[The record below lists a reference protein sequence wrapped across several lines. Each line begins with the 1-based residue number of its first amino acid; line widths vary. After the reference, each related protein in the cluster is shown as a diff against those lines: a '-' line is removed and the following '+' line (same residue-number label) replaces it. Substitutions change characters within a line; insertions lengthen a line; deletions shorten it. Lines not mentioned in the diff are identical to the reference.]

1 MPISVTEQVVE
12 GVLSGPSPN
21 GQWHWRPLDGN
32 STSVPVPPALVD
44 PLWTSADNVRLRIRK
59 AISGIEILGPD
70 ETGLN
75 QKPPGILLNG
85 EPLELPETPDVEP
98 GVIVVAEVPYSR
110 VDPTVPEATAK
121 YRPVVVTKVYPG
133 HVVVRPIYSKNAE
146 GHGQRL
152 REPVQ
157 AGLKPGAV
165 VANDE
170 EIISLDKIG
179 APKGRLMEA
188 DRRLVG
194 LPEGHQ

>member
-1 MPISVTEQVVE
+1 MTEQVVE

-21 GQWHWRPLDGN
+21 GQWHWRPLDGTG
-32 STSVPVPPALVD
+32 SSIPVPPALVD

-59 AISGIEILGPD
+59 AISGIQILGPD

-75 QKPPGILLNG
+75 QEPPGILLNG

-98 GVIVVAEVPYSR
+98 GVVVVAKVPYGR
-110 VDPTVPEATAK
+110 ADPTVPEATAK

-152 REPVQ
+152 REPVH

-179 APKGRLMEA
+179 VPKGRLTEV

-194 LPEGHQ
+194 LPVGRQ

>member
-1 MPISVTEQVVE
+1 MTGQVVE

-21 GQWHWRPLDGN
+21 GQWHWRPLDGTG
-32 STSVPVPPALVD
+32 SSIPVPPALVD
-44 PLWTSADNVRLRIRK
+44 PLWTSADKVRLRTRNTF
-59 AISGIEILGPD
+59 SGIEILGPD

-75 QKPPGILLNG
+75 QEPPGILLNG

-98 GVIVVAEVPYSR
+98 GVVVVAEVPYSR
-110 VDPTVPEATAK
+110 VDPTVPKATAK
-121 YRPVVVTKVYPG
+121 YRPVVVTKVHPG
-133 HVVVRPIYSKNAE
+133 HVVVRPIYSKNTE

-152 REPVQ
+152 REPVL

-179 APKGRLMEA
+179 APKGRLMEV

-194 LPEGHQ
+194 LPRDRR

>member
-1 MPISVTEQVVE
+1 MTEQVVA
-12 GVLSGPSPN
+12 GVLSGPSPD
-21 GQWHWRPLDGN
+21 GQWHWRPLDGT

-44 PLWTSADNVRLRIRK
+44 PLWRSADNVRLRIRK
-59 AISGIEILGPD
+59 AISGIQILGPE

-75 QKPPGILLNG
+75 QEPPGILLNG

-98 GVIVVAEVPYSR
+98 GVVVVAKVPYGR
-110 VDPTVPEATAK
+110 ADPTVPEATAK

-157 AGLKPGAV
+157 AGLKSGAV

-179 APKGRLMEA
+179 VPKGRLTEV

-194 LPEGHQ
+194 LPVGRQ

>member
-1 MPISVTEQVVE
+1 MIGQVVE
-12 GVLSGPSPN
+12 GVLSGPNPN
-21 GQWHWRPLDGN
+21 GQWHWRPLDGTG
-32 STSVPVPPALVD
+32 TSIPVPPALVD
-44 PLWTSADNVRLRIRK
+44 PLWTSADKVRLRIRNTF
-59 AISGIEILGPD
+59 SGIEILGSD
-70 ETGLN
+70 ETSLN
-75 QKPPGILLNG
+75 QEPAGVLLNG

-98 GVIVVAEVPYSR
+98 GVVVVAEVPYGR
-110 VDPTVPEATAK
+110 ADPTVPEATAK

-152 REPVQ
+152 REPVH

-179 APKGRLMEA
+179 APKGRLMEV

-194 LPEGHQ
+194 LPKGPQ

>member
-1 MPISVTEQVVE
+1 
-12 GVLSGPSPN
+12 L
-21 GQWHWRPLDGN
+21 WRD
-32 STSVPVPPALVD
+32 
-44 PLWTSADNVRLRIRK
+44 ADNVRLRIRK
-59 AISGIEILGPD
+59 TISGIEILGPD
-70 ETGLN
+70 EIGLN
-75 QKPPGILLNG
+75 QEPPSILLNG
-85 EPLELPETPDVEP
+85 EPLELPETSDVEP

-110 VDPTVPEATAK
+110 VDPTAPEATAK

-152 REPVQ
+152 REPVH

-179 APKGRLMEA
+179 APRGRLMEV

-194 LPEGHQ
+194 LSEGRQ

>member
-1 MPISVTEQVVE
+1 MTEQVVA

-21 GQWHWRPLDGN
+21 GQWHWRPLDGT

-59 AISGIEILGPD
+59 AISGIQILGPE

-75 QKPPGILLNG
+75 QEPPGILLNG

-98 GVIVVAEVPYSR
+98 GVVVVAKVPYGR
-110 VDPTVPEATAK
+110 ADPTVPEATAK

-152 REPVQ
+152 REPVH

-179 APKGRLMEA
+179 APKGRLMEV

-194 LPEGHQ
+194 LPKGPQ

>member
-1 MPISVTEQVVE
+1 
-12 GVLSGPSPN
+12 
-21 GQWHWRPLDGN
+21 
-32 STSVPVPPALVD
+32 VD

-59 AISGIEILGPD
+59 AISGIQILGPD

-75 QKPPGILLNG
+75 QEPPGILLNG

-98 GVIVVAEVPYSR
+98 GVVVVAKVPYGR
-110 VDPTVPEATAK
+110 ADPTVPEATAK

-152 REPVQ
+152 REPVH

-179 APKGRLMEA
+179 VPKGRLMEV

-194 LPEGHQ
+194 LPKGPQ

>member
-1 MPISVTEQVVE
+1 MTEQVVE

-21 GQWHWRPLDGN
+21 GQWHWRPLDGT

-59 AISGIEILGPD
+59 AISGIQILGPE

-75 QKPPGILLNG
+75 QEPPGILLNG

-98 GVIVVAEVPYSR
+98 GVVVVAKVPYGR
-110 VDPTVPEATAK
+110 ADPTVPEATAK

-152 REPVQ
+152 REPVH

-179 APKGRLMEA
+179 VPKGRLTEV

-194 LPEGHQ
+194 LPVGRQ

>member
-1 MPISVTEQVVE
+1 VTGQVVE

-21 GQWHWRPLDGN
+21 GQWHWRPLDGTGA
-32 STSVPVPPALVD
+32 SIPVPPALVD
-44 PLWTSADNVRLRIRK
+44 PLWTSADKVRLRTRNTF
-59 AISGIEILGPD
+59 SGIEILGSD
-70 ETGLN
+70 ETSLN
-75 QKPPGILLNG
+75 QEPAGVLLNG

-98 GVIVVAEVPYSR
+98 GVVVVAEVPYSQA
-110 VDPTVPEATAK
+110 DPTAPEATVK
-121 YRPVVVTKVYPG
+121 HRPVVVMKMHPG
-133 HVVVRPIYSKNAE
+133 YVVVRPIYSKNTE

-152 REPVQ
+152 REPEH

-179 APKGRLMEA
+179 APKGRLMEV

-194 LPEGHQ
+194 LPKGPQ

>member
-1 MPISVTEQVVE
+1 VTEQVVE

-21 GQWHWRPLDGN
+21 GQWHWRPLDGK

-44 PLWTSADNVRLRIRK
+44 PLWRGADNVRLRIRK
-59 AISGIEILGPD
+59 IISGIEILGPD
-70 ETGLN
+70 EIGLN
-75 QKPPGILLNG
+75 QEPPSILLNG
-85 EPLELPETPDVEP
+85 EPLELPETSDVEP

-110 VDPTVPEATAK
+110 VDPTAPEATAK

-152 REPVQ
+152 REPVH
-157 AGLKPGAV
+157 AGLKSGAV

-179 APKGRLMEA
+179 APRGRLMEV

-194 LPEGHQ
+194 LSEGRQ

>member
-1 MPISVTEQVVE
+1 MTEQVVA

-21 GQWHWRPLDGN
+21 GQWHWRPLDGT

-59 AISGIEILGPD
+59 AISGIQILGPD

-75 QKPPGILLNG
+75 QEPPGILLNG

-98 GVIVVAEVPYSR
+98 GVVVVAKVPYGR
-110 VDPTVPEATAK
+110 ADPTVPEATAK

-152 REPVQ
+152 REPVH

-179 APKGRLMEA
+179 VPKGRLMEV

-194 LPEGHQ
+194 LPKGPQ

>member
-1 MPISVTEQVVE
+1 MTGQVVE

-21 GQWHWRPLDGN
+21 GQWYWRPLDGPG
-32 STSVPVPPALVD
+32 TSVPVPPALVD

-70 ETGLN
+70 EIGLN
-75 QKPPGILLNG
+75 KEPPGVLLNG

-98 GVIVVAEVPYSR
+98 GVVVVAEVPYSKT
-110 VDPTVPEATAK
+110 DPTAPEKTAK
-121 YRPVVVTKVYPG
+121 HRPVVVTKVYPG

-157 AGLKPGAV
+157 AGLKSGAV

-179 APKGRLMEA
+179 ALKGRLMEV

>member
-1 MPISVTEQVVE
+1 MTEQVVE

-21 GQWHWRPLDGN
+21 GQWYWRPLDGT

-70 ETGLN
+70 EIGLN
-75 QKPPGILLNG
+75 KEPPGVLLNG
-85 EPLELPETPDVEP
+85 KPLELPETPDVEP
-98 GVIVVAEVPYSR
+98 GVVVVAEVPYSR
-110 VDPTVPEATAK
+110 ADPTAPETTAK
-121 YRPVVVTKVYPG
+121 YRPVVVTKVHPG

-152 REPVQ
+152 RAPVQ
-157 AGLKPGAV
+157 AGLKSGAV

-179 APKGRLMEA
+179 ALKGRLMEV